1 MLNKSM
7 SRKRTSSCIFV
18 AYICLWNGFALAEEH
33 RAHEYR
39 LQPGDVIGFSVI
51 GYPDMQKRAVVDQSG
66 TVVLPVLGPLD
77 VLQKTIGDVRRQV
90 IDGLKPKALP
100 QRSSDGVSENWA
112 GFYPDQIVV
121 DIEEYRP
128 VYVDGDIA
136 SPGSLTFRPGMTIRQ
151 AVASAGG
158 YQIGTVANPEL
169 IVADLNGRL
178 NVLRAKHQE
187 SEIKVARIRAQLSGD
202 KGFTAAEETDPALI
216 SRRTEALQLEQNRL
230 DALNLDHRKER
241 ASIELAIAKA
251 AKRMEYLHEQQK
263 TDQKGADAD
272 DKEVARVKGLFDK
285 GLVQI
290 TTLNAAQRAVL
301 LSATR
306 ALQTSSEIAQ
316 LEREQGTLQRSL
328 EKLGDQ
334 SRIDLLAELQT
345 ETAAITQMQAEMDG
359 LTKQISYVGLLRSD
373 LLTQQGRQLAISVT
387 RFSDGK
393 MTTTA
398 ATEDMLLA
406 PGDTVSVKL
415 QVQSGTAAAN

>member
-1 MLNKSM
+1 
-7 SRKRTSSCIFV
+7 
-18 AYICLWNGFALAEEH
+18 
-33 RAHEYR
+33 
-39 LQPGDVIGFSVI
+39 LQPGDVVGFSVI
-51 GYPDMQKRAVVDQSG
+51 GFPDMQKRAVVDQSG
-66 TVVLPVLGPLD
+66 IVVLPVLGPLN
-77 VLQKTIGDVRRQV
+77 VLQKTIGDVREQV

-100 QRSSDGVSENWA
+100 QRSSDGASENWA

-128 VYVDGDIA
+128 VYVDGDIS

-158 YQIGTVANPEL
+158 YQITDTVANPEL
-169 IVADLNGRL
+169 VLADLTGRL

-202 KGFTAAEETDPALI
+202 KKFTATEEADPALI
-216 SRRTEALQLEQNRL
+216 SRRTEALKQEQNRL
-230 DALNLDHRKER
+230 DALNLDQEKER
-241 ASIELAIAKA
+241 ISIELAIAKA
-251 AKRMEYLHEQQK
+251 AKRMEYLLEQQK

-290 TTLNAAQRAVL
+290 TRLNDAQRAVL

-316 LEREQGTLQRSL
+316 LEREQGTLQRNL
-328 EKLGDQ
+328 EKLRDQ

-345 ETAAITQMQAEMDG
+345 ETAAITQMQAEMDAV
-359 LTKQISYVGLLRSD
+359 TKQISYVGLLRSD

-393 MTTTA
+393 TTTTA

-406 PGDTVSVKL
+406 PGDTVTVKL
-415 QVQSGTAAAN
+415 QVPLGTAAAN

>member
-1 MLNKSM
+1 MWS
-7 SRKRTSSCIFV
+7 
-18 AYICLWNGFALAEEH
+18 GFALAEGH
-33 RAHEYR
+33 GAHEYR

-51 GYPDMQKRAVVDQSG
+51 GHPDMQKRAVVDQSG
-66 TVVLPVLGPLD
+66 IVVLPVLGPLN
-77 VLQKTIGDVRRQV
+77 VLQKTIGDVRKQV

-128 VYVDGDIA
+128 IYVDGDIA

-158 YQIGTVANPEL
+158 YQIGTVTNPEL
-169 IVADLNGRL
+169 VLADLNGRL
-178 NVLRAKHQE
+178 NVLRAKYQE

-202 KGFTAAEETDPALI
+202 KKFTAAEETDPALI
-216 SRRTEALQLEQNRL
+216 PRRTEALQQEQNRL
-230 DALNLDHRKER
+230 DALNLDQGKER

-251 AKRMEYLHEQQK
+251 AKRMEYLLEQQK

-316 LEREQGTLQRSL
+316 LEREQGTLQRNL

-359 LTKQISYVGLLRSD
+359 LTKQIFYVGLLRSD
-373 LLTQQGRQLAISVT
+373 LLTQQGRHLAISVT
-387 RFSDGK
+387 RSSNGK
-393 MTTTA
+393 TTTTA
-398 ATEDMLLA
+398 ATEDMPLA
-406 PGDTVSVKL
+406 PGDTVTVKL